1 MDQAIKDRLMACKS
15 YAEAKPILET
25 VGAGLSAHELLHTA
39 FSIQAKQPDV
49 AKQFLHTVIQE
60 VEDLTKIKETDGG
73 IGHQSSS
80 TTGVQKIGKEV
91 DAPEGMA
98 QQYDPKDQMGVP
110 INETYGMMPPMGQAT
125 PPMGQA
131 IPPVAQ
137 RPPMQ
142 PQQMGGFQQPNQI
155 QYAVQEALRQFAPY
169 HNKVVEAIKALDKK
183 IEETVKE
190 VSAPKSLEI
199 GSRMGNIKPPRTLI
213 KETIETPDQELAYR
227 RQQIEEA
234 NNHYNYIK

>member
-1 MDQAIKDRLMACKS
+1 MDQAIKDKLMACKS

-49 AKQFLHTVIQE
+49 AQQFLHTVIQE
-60 VEDLTKIKETDGG
+60 VENLTKIKETDGG
-73 IGHQSSS
+73 ASHQSSS
-80 TTGVQKIGKEV
+80 TTGVEKIGKEV

-98 QQYDPKDQMGVP
+98 KQYDPKDQMGVP
-110 INETYGMMPPMGQAT
+110 INETYGMMPPMGQGM
-125 PPMGQA
+125 PPMA
-131 IPPVAQ
+131 PK
-137 RPPMQ
+137 PPMA
-142 PQQMGGFQQPNQI
+142 PQQMGGFQQPNPQI

-169 HNKVVEAIKALDKK
+169 HNKIVEAIKALDKK
-183 IEETVKE
+183 IAETVKE
-190 VSAPKSLEI
+190 VNAPKSLEI
-199 GSRMGNIKPPRTLI
+199 GSRMGNVKTPRTLI
-213 KETIETPDQELAYR
+213 KETTENPEQELALR